1 MTADLLRLLIDVRGA
16 SKGGIDAI
24 VARQRL
30 RFAEIVAYARSSSPY
45 YRELYRGLP
54 PEIADPI
61 TLPVTDKKALM
72 ARFDDWA
79 TDRDVTLEKARAFAS
94 NADLIGERFLGKH
107 TLATT
112 SGTTGTPGIFIIDD
126 GAMRVTSALALRM
139 GRSWLGLAD
148 VTRIVAGD
156 RRLAMV
162 ADVGHH
168 SATSV
173 VATRLLKS
181 PSRRKRVQLISVRTP
196 LPELVAQLN
205 AFQPTLVAPYAS
217 MAKLM
222 ASEQEAGRLH
232 IHPVLMVLMAEG
244 LPLREYDRITKVFE
258 TKVGNSYAAT
268 ECPFLSYSC
277 EEHWLHVNADWVVI
291 EPVDAS
297 YRPVAPGTQSH
308 TVLLTNLANRVQ
320 PIVRYDLGDSIVE
333 RHDPCPCGNP
343 LPAIRVKGRS
353 ADVLSF
359 RTRAGDHVAIAPL
372 AFEVD
377 HVPGVELFQI
387 VQTTPTNLRIRLR
400 SAAGAD
406 QDWMWQA
413 VQSEIGRLL
422 SVHRLDHVTVERAPE
437 PPEQGAGG
445 KYRTV
450 IPLQTHQGRTT

>member
-1 MTADLLRLLIDVRGA
+1 MSDSFLSLLLDVRTARRSA
-16 SKGGIDAI
+16 SAI
-24 VARQRL
+24 VARQRA
-30 RFAEIVAYARSSSPY
+30 RVADIVAFARANSPY
-45 YRELYRGLP
+45 YRELYGELAEQVADTTQLP
-54 PEIADPI
+54 I
-61 TLPVTDKKALM
+61 TDKKTLM
-72 ARFDDWA
+72 ARFDEWA

-94 NADLIGERFLGKH
+94 NPDLIGDRFLGKY

-112 SGTTGTPGIFIIDD
+112 SGTTGTPGIFVIDD

-139 GRSWLGLAD
+139 IRSWLGIGD
-148 VTRIVAGD
+148 VTRIVARG

-162 ADVGHH
+162 ADIGHH

-173 VATRLLKS
+173 AAARLLKS
-181 PSRRKRVQLISVRTP
+181 PSRRKRVQLLSVRTP

-205 AFQPTLVAPYAS
+205 AFEPTLVAPYAS
-217 MAKLM
+217 MARLM
-222 ASEQEAGRLH
+222 ASEQEAGRLR
-232 IHPVLMVLMAEG
+232 IHPVLMVLAAEG
-244 LPLREYDRITKVFE
+244 LPLREYERIAEVFE
-258 TKVGNSYAAT
+258 TKLGNSFAAT

-277 EEHWLHVNADWVVI
+277 DQHWLHVNADWVVV

-297 YRPVAPGTQSH
+297 YRPVAPGKQSH

-333 RHDPCPCGNP
+333 RPDPCPCGNP
-343 LPAIRVKGRS
+343 LPAIRVQGRS

-359 RTRAGDHVAIAPL
+359 RTESGEQVAIAPL

-387 VQTTPTNLRIRLR
+387 VQTTPTNLRVRLR
-400 SAAGAD
+400 LAASAD
-406 QDWMWQA
+406 QDRTWQA

-422 SVHRLDHVTVERAPE
+422 SQHRLEQVTVTRASE
-437 PPEQGAGG
+437 APEQGTGG

-450 IPLQTHQGRTT
+450 VPFQTERGLP